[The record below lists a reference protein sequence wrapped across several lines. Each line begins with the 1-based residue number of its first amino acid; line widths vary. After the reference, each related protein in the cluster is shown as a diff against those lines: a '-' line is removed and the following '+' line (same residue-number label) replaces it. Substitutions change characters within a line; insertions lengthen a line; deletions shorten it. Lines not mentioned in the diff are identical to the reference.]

1 LRAWLEDVHGTA
13 DERDFCQSEVQDPGM
28 SAFGGENIRWLHVAV
43 DYTFSVNGIKGIGNF
58 NGQ

>member
-1 LRAWLEDVHGTA
+1 MCALG
-13 DERDFCQSEVQDPGM
+13 DE
-28 SAFGGENIRWLHVAV
+28 NNRWLHVAV

>member
-1 LRAWLEDVHGTA
+1 
-13 DERDFCQSEVQDPGM
+13 M